1 MFTQNYKLNEQGLNH
16 FFGPLEAKIMEIVW
30 ATEGITIKDVQQRLS
45 EESPVNF
52 NTVMTVMNRLVEK
65 AHLEKHIVKRSGMYR
80 TTQTKE
86 EFLSNQTKKMTQE
99 LMGEFGDLVVNHMI
113 DELEQAD
120 PSLIKKLEEK
130 LSRLKKRTDK
140 MKWQMRKIVLLAVTI
155 SVLFLSML
163 VYYVT
168 YPFLF
173 QNKAFFLSQF
183 CLFELQKHMR
193 ELSILRIMIAG
204 LLLFTVI
211 IMSKRIWKQFFYSKR
226 LKRNLVSITR
236 KGKQVYVLS
245 TLQITAFT
253 IGLFR
258 PKIVIS
264 EGMFQAF
271 SEEEIDAIVLHEEYH
286 QKNRDPLKLFFF
298 TLLAEGMM
306 YIPILKGM
314 LQRYH
319 VYQELS
325 ADKYAMQKMKSSFE
339 LGSAL
344 LKLIKIKTME
354 NQCITASFAKTAIN
368 LRIEQVL
375 NEKVVKLNIPLHT
388 NSVYVTLG
396 LFCMSIVLIVGE
408 CI

>member
-1 MFTQNYKLNEQGLNH
+1 
-16 FFGPLEAKIMEIVW
+16 
-30 ATEGITIKDVQQRLS
+30 
-45 EESPVNF
+45 
-52 NTVMTVMNRLVEK
+52 
-65 AHLEKHIVKRSGMYR
+65 
-80 TTQTKE
+80 
-86 EFLSNQTKKMTQE
+86 
-99 LMGEFGDLVVNHMI
+99 
-113 DELEQAD
+113 
-120 PSLIKKLEEK
+120 
-130 LSRLKKRTDK
+130 
-140 MKWQMRKIVLLAVTI
+140 MKWQMRKIILLAVTI
-155 SVLFLSML
+155 SVLFFSML

-211 IMSKRIWKQFFYSKR
+211 IISKRIWKQFFYSKK
-226 LKRNLVSITR
+226 LKRDLVSITR

-271 SEEEIDAIVLHEEYH
+271 SEGEIDAIVLHEEYH
-286 QKNRDPLKLFFF
+286 QKNRDPLKLFFL

-375 NEKVVKLNIPLHT
+375 NEKVIKLNIPLHT
-388 NSVYVTLG
+388 NSVYITLG